1 MQKLGY
7 NGNLQTKKP
16 FDARSG
22 YPKIPYISL
31 KERVK
36 ISISDSLINIE
47 SKPGVLKTGITK
59 SSSHG

>member
-1 MQKLGY
+1 MQKLGD

-31 KERVK
+31 KERLK
-36 ISISDSLINIE
+36 LLISDSLINIE
-47 SKPGVLKTGITK
+47 SKTGAFQNRF
-59 SSSHG
+59 H